1 MYIRKEIEISEL
13 SKNRNNLDIQ
23 KMYRRGAITLGGK
36 YRALELELGAEKV
49 EVLAR
54 LEPGFEEYVT
64 FSRSDYDLIPEAL
77 PQKV

>member
-1 MYIRKEIEISEL
+1 
-13 SKNRNNLDIQ
+13 
-23 KMYRRGAITLGGK
+23 MYRRGAITLGGK
-36 YRALELELGAEKV
+36 SRALELELGAEKV